1 MSLAGKHQP
10 PAWKVGYRQAAAP
23 NGRHAVA
30 GEYESLG
37 ERLNDK
43 KMNRARNSHVE
54 EGLPSVT
61 MMKSV
66 KTRKSGGGTILRLAY
81 DI

>member
-1 MSLAGKHQP
+1 MAGMLSLANTSP
-10 PAWKVGYRQAAAP
+10 W
-23 NGRHAVA
+23 
-30 GEYESLG
+30 G